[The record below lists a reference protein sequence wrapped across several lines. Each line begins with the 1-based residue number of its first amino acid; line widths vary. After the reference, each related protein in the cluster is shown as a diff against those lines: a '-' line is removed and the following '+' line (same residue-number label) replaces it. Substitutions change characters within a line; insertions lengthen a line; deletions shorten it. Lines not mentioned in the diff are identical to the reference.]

1 MYVSRFL
8 EIQLKHGPVT
18 EIVNVWGL
26 FADVL
31 EHSTQLMT
39 YKGNP
44 CNTIDEAQNIFVTVY
59 RELPR
64 ERSLILELALP
75 AFNDSEP
82 YSRAIFWMDCT
93 RQLNTHR

>member
-1 MYVSRFL
+1 MYVCRFL
-8 EIQLKHGPVT
+8 EIQLHHGPVT
-18 EIVNVWGL
+18 DIVNVWGL

-31 EHSTQLMT
+31 EYSTQLWT
-39 YKGNP
+39 NEGIQH
-44 CNTIDEAQNIFVTVY
+44 NTREEAQNIFESVY

-75 AFNDSEP
+75 AFNNSDP

-93 RQLNTHR
+93 RQLNTLR

>member
-8 EIQLKHGPVT
+8 EIQLQHGPVT

-31 EHSTQLMT
+31 EESTQLFT
-39 YKGNP
+39 NSGIQH
-44 CNTIDEAQNIFVTVY
+44 NTEEEALNIFETVY

-82 YSRAIFWMDCT
+82 YSRAILWMDFT
-93 RQLNTHR
+93 RQLNTH